1 MTCKLSISSPNQ
13 WESVPWPEYKCLCI
27 HYIMRH
33 LHPDDFQLTYI
44 YIGSVYAWS
53 FVINWFV
60 NSIQVCDGLKFN
72 LYSLVFGRA
81 CMCELG
87 VGEPRAN
94 LLRFTLVRLLSRRT
108 LGSANDLGLI
118 FYPALLLEMWRCLM
132 TGGDRSSELIR

>member
-1 MTCKLSISSPNQ
+1 
-13 WESVPWPEYKCLCI
+13 
-27 HYIMRH
+27 MRH
-33 LHPDDFQLTYI
+33 LRPDDFQLTYI

-108 LGSANDLGLI
+108 LGSVSTQ
-118 FYPALLLEMWRCLM
+118 M
-132 TGGDRSSELIR
+132 TTTRQFCSPFQVIMLQG